1 GRYPH
6 HPSTPHTH
14 PGRVCTSGGGHSPSP
29 FGRGGGGGSGG
40 TPAGRKPAYSKDNP
54 SAVLYGLANQYLFSE
69 LEKDGVWKVS
79 VPDGQRFGKHFLAGL
94 ETWARQVLGGEQ
106 PMLFKAVA
114 VPVAGATATTTS
126 TVTTATRAT
135 VTAADRASAF
145 TNRSTPRNFI
155 PPPPAAARTSGGGG
169 GGGGSAAGGS
179 TNTTTSAS
187 ATAKRPHPIVSLT
200 GCGLPGLDTIEGA
213 APAAAGTTAA
223 TSGVTR
229 AGGGGATLPLAGGG
243 GGPPDVVSLLQTQLG
258 ITATTTAGGMI
269 QDVSQDQSRSLP
281 AVTPA
286 PLLED
291 KYTCASGQTRL
302 RREQQVGQCGEEHHH
317 QQLQGQY
324 RGGGLMAHPVSEYR
338 GLLAS
343 SSSMESHLDLDLD
356 LDLEEGEEREVQG
369 EVQQEGVEEES
380 DYGDSFGDEDYEE
393 DEELEVQEDEED
405 GEDSKREYYD
415 DDEEEDFDLE
425 DESGSSTTGLDM
437 YDSDLDEIVVA
448 PSTSAARIP
457 PPAPPRMQLSSPSTA
472 AAATAGPAPPPLW
485 PCAPPRAPFDAVV
498 SSPPLTL
505 ELMRQ
510 CRSLDSLGRL
520 RISLRLERQLLNDTE
535 VEMLAAWYEE
545 RAASLIEFSKLW
557 FFDNRIGDRGAA
569 AVARSLLHPGLLE
582 LHLSHNVIGDKG
594 AAALLEALPVERPTG
609 LRPLWLRVEWN
620 IINADLLQQRL
631 DEQRKARGLISDVPQ
646 VRPSSGAPSGSSPAH
661 ENRLV
666 LGRLGNCGGTPGC
679 GVAVAAAPLSVRLPW
694 ATSQKQPPSEA
705 GVLRAV
711 KGFYTRD
718 TKPQSAAEPPAA
730 TTTQPPPASPPPPRP
745 PSQRIAP
752 LSEPQIL
759 PLPPPPPPPAT
770 TPSAASSSTATTATA
785 PPPAAPQARSTT
797 AAAYATY
804 AAAAAAAA
812 GGDATYAPGPLLL
825 FPDTSALISM
835 LGGNTTLLDAAAAAA
850 STGSG
855 SSPPSAVGAAGLHKV
870 FPARSGG
877 AGNGGNGGL
886 RPPLDWS
893 LLVSLAAQG
902 RFGRSLPLPDQVF
915 IVVTDSVM
923 KQLDGL
929 KSLPETR
936 AAVRR
941 FMSEGLELAGPA
953 GYDFLTVLG
962 AHEGEGLALA
972 GEHGGLMGL
981 AGSRSPWLAT
991 RGQAVDVRIVEVA
1004 LYYQAEVT
1012 RAYQQSG
1019 TEGADG
1025 GAGDKSSPRPSFLPV
1040 ILLSNDNAQISAAK
1054 SHGLPAFR
1062 LTAATELS
1070 VKLDD
1075 IARGGGGAL
1084 SSGVLRQ
1091 LLAPQATK
1099 ALGTTATRSLQDQFD
1114 CAVGT
1119 LRGVV
1124 AALKG
1129 LVTPLERISQLAAA
1143 AGAEPEGEVAGRS
1156 DCAGELERAEDAR
1169 ATLREI
1175 RRVLQGSDT
1184 EPSPGD
1190 SVRGNG
1196 SSGLVSGLEML
1207 VSGLQTELL
1216 HWESIIRS
1224 HQGPSRLVQWAA
1236 LGSSAAAAEKGVL
1249 AKGEG
1254 GGGVGDVAA

>member
-1 GRYPH
+1 GRHAPQ
-6 HPSTPHTH
+6 PSTPHTH
-14 PGRVCTSGGGHSPSP
+14 PGRVGTSGGVHSPSL
-29 FGRGGGGGSGG
+29 FGRGSGNGGGGGG
-40 TPAGRKPAYSKDNP
+40 TPAGRKPTYGKDNP
-54 SAVLYGLANQYLFSE
+54 PVVLYGLANQYLLIE

-114 VPVAGATATTTS
+114 VPVARATTAATTTV
-126 TVTTATRAT
+126 TVAATAT
-135 VTAADRASAF
+135 VTAAATASAF

-155 PPPPAAARTSGGGG
+155 PPPPSAARSSAGG

-179 TNTTTSAS
+179 ANTNTSAS
-187 ATAKRPHPIVSLT
+187 ATAKRPHPLVSLT

-213 APAAAGTTAA
+213 AAAAGQPAAAAAAAGRTAT

-243 GGPPDVVSLLQTQLG
+243 GPLDFVSLLQNQVG
-258 ITATTTAGGMI
+258 ITATTTTGGMS
-269 QDVSQDQSRSLP
+269 QDVLLP
-281 AVTPA
+281 AALPA
-286 PLLED
+286 TLLED
-291 KYTCASGQTRL
+291 KYTSVSRKTQPKW
-302 RREQQVGQCGEEHHH
+302 EQQVGQYGEEHQH

-324 RGGGLMAHPVSEYR
+324 RGGGLVAHPVTEYR

-343 SSSMESHLDLDLD
+343 SSSMEESDLDFDLDLEG
-356 LDLEEGEEREVQG
+356 EEGEER

-380 DYGDSFGDEDYEE
+380 DYGDLFGDDEDDY
-393 DEELEVQEDEED
+393 DGELEVQEDEED
-405 GEDSKREYYD
+405 GEDSEREYYD
-415 DDEEEDFDLE
+415 GDEEEEDFDVE
-425 DESGSSTTGLDM
+425 EESGSSTTGLDI
-437 YDSDLDEIVVA
+437 YDSDLDDIVVA
-448 PSTSAARIP
+448 PSTSTARIP
-457 PPAPPRMQLSSPSTA
+457 PPPPPRMQLSPPSTA
-472 AAATAGPAPPPLW
+472 AVATAGPAPPPLQ
-485 PCAPPRAPFDAVV
+485 PCAPPWAPLGAVV

-557 FFDNRIGDRGAA
+557 LFDNRIGDRGAA
-569 AVARSLLHPGLLE
+569 AVARALLHPGVLE

-609 LRPLWLRVEWN
+609 MRPLWLRLEWN

-666 LGRLGNCGGTPGC
+666 LGRLGTPG
-679 GVAVAAAPLSVRLPW
+679 GGGINAAAEVSVRLPW
-694 ATSQKQPPSEA
+694 ASCQKQPPSEA

-711 KGFYTRD
+711 KGFYTHD
-718 TKPQSAAEPPAA
+718 IKPQSSAEPAA
-730 TTTQPPPASPPPPRP
+730 AITTQPPPASPPPPPPLSQRLAP
-745 PSQRIAP
+745 PSGP
-752 LSEPQIL
+752 PTLPQ
-759 PLPPPPPPPAT
+759 PPPPPPAT
-770 TPSAASSSTATTATA
+770 TPSA
-785 PPPAAPQARSTT
+785 RSTT
-797 AAAYATY
+797 AAAYPTY
-804 AAAAAAAA
+804 AAAAAAA
-812 GGDATYAPGPLLL
+812 GGDATYASGPLLL

-850 STGSG
+850 SGSG
-855 SSPPSAVGAAGLHKV
+855 ASPPLSAAGAAGMNKA

-877 AGNGGNGGL
+877 GGGNAGL
-886 RPPLDWS
+886 RPTLDWS

-1019 TEGADG
+1019 KEAADG
-1025 GAGDKSSPRPSFLPV
+1025 GPGAGAPSSPGGSFLPV

-1062 LTAATELS
+1062 LTAAAELS
-1070 VKLDD
+1070 VQLDD
-1075 IARGGGGAL
+1075 IARGGGAL

-1124 AALKG
+1124 AALTG
-1129 LVTPLERISQLAAA
+1129 LVVPLKRISQLAAA
-1143 AGAEPEGEVAGRS
+1143 AGVEPEAEAEAEGCS
-1156 DCAGELERAEDAR
+1156 DGAGELGRAEDALR
-1169 ATLREI
+1169 AALREI
-1175 RRVLQGSDT
+1175 R
-1184 EPSPGD
+1184 
-1190 SVRGNG
+1190 
-1196 SSGLVSGLEML
+1196 
-1207 VSGLQTELL
+1207 
-1216 HWESIIRS
+1216 
-1224 HQGPSRLVQWAA
+1224 
-1236 LGSSAAAAEKGVL
+1236 
-1249 AKGEG
+1249 
-1254 GGGVGDVAA
+1254 